1 MGKTLRAIVL
11 DNDEATGSYNILFG
25 LWEVLRETSFGKLLS
40 LEVVLDYLIDVV
52 VKEPYNIFR
61 PHLFTFLHTAYE
73 LREKGHIDSIIMY
86 TNQEASFT
94 WRDCSIPVL
103 ISILMTRLMN
113 KKERPLFDHILSRPP
128 ENYQREVGGGWIL
141 KSFDRILNLYPGV
154 NRDIRDIVF
163 VDDNANPK
171 LIEADN
177 ITAEHKTLSSWQH
190 VSPYRVLYNGKQL
203 RTLVDGLAK
212 YYGYELTRS
221 DLDVLNTIA
230 LEQNE
235 KETATYSPNDPTFT
249 DLKTHVLRHFLIKK
263 GGRSHLGRIIRRKAG
278 AEY

>member
-25 LWEVLRETSFGKLLS
+25 LWEVLRETSLGKSLS
-40 LEVVLDYLIDVV
+40 LEVVIDYLIDVAL
-52 VKEPYNIFR
+52 KEPYNIFR

-73 LREKGHIDSIIMY
+73 LREKGYIDGIIMY
-86 TNQEASFT
+86 TNQEANFT
-94 WRDCSIPVL
+94 WHDCSIPVL
-103 ISILMTRLMN
+103 ISILMTKIIGKRG
-113 KKERPLFDHILSRPP
+113 RPLFDHILSRPP
-128 ENYQREVGGGWIL
+128 ENYQNEVGGGWIL

-177 ITAEHKTLSSWQH
+177 ISAEHKTLSSWQR
-190 VSPYRVLYNGKQL
+190 VSPYRVVYNGKKL
-203 RTLVDGLAK
+203 RSLVDGLAS
-212 YYGYELTRS
+212 YYGYELTSR
-221 DLDVLNTIA
+221 DLVVLNTIA

-235 KETATYSPNDPTFT
+235 KEVATYSPNDTTFT
-249 DLKTHVLRHFLIKK
+249 DLKTHVLRHFLLEK
-263 GGRSHLGRIIRRKAG
+263 GGSSHLGRIIRRKAG